1 MSKKIE
7 KIISRLEDIQSDLDQ
22 LAEEAQDYFDERS
35 EKWQESEKGEAWC
48 DKISALEDASYSV
61 GDAVDY
67 LSDLE

>member
-7 KIISRLEDIQSDLDQ
+7 KITAKLEAIV
-22 LAEEAQDYFDERS
+22 AELEKMAEGAQDYYDERS

-48 DKISALEDASYSV
+48 DKISALEDASNSV

-67 LSDLE
+67 LSDLD